1 MPESFHVLPVSAH
14 WSAKISAHMI
24 GIGGWLTVF
33 IMAAVCHLGFLVV
46 KRPILHRVAPATSHL
61 SEGSV
66 VRGSTCP
73 RVQLSEGPLVHR
85 TKFHKDRENRCGDI
99 AL

>member
-46 KRPILHRVAPATSHL
+46 KRPILH
-61 SEGSV
+61 
-66 VRGSTCP
+66 
-73 RVQLSEGPLVHR
+73 HR
-85 TKFHKDRENRCGDI
+85 TKFRKDR
-99 AL
+99 